1 MCKFAAKI
9 YELAM
14 KHYKLFWLLL
24 MMMVGGFTMTSCTD
38 KDDQE
43 SSGGGGEEV
52 KNYVERLYPVV
63 DPKNSSLGT
72 VMLRFYDDMPN
83 VAYINVSHFQEMM
96 YPGTTIQVQNLGNGR
111 YALSN
116 PFATAEVDTE
126 KDLFMSSNYEAFTNM
141 MGMVQ
146 AGMPNTMYDA
156 LPIIRWKSL
165 DATPQQVDVTLDYG
179 KYGIDIREDGT
190 NVYFPFATISDLY
203 VDGYMHLAD
212 FNGET
217 VMVTPDGAYSLDDG
231 YPAFLITPLLKDTRT
246 DDMVDYSYKNLC
258 FTLTNF
264 FGYPGRAL
272 LEKSMKE
279 KGLDQALQ
287 DYSKAGQMTR
297 ELLKSKDMYE
307 FFSGTATLGC
317 LLFDGG
323 HTYTDLTKI
332 NKIDSSFIQKLEP
345 IREAKLE
352 EFYGYCPE
360 YLPIKQAK
368 DDDRALR
375 KQLDSLREERI
386 GKDVKYMKVGNT
398 AYCYFNE
405 FMCDDSGWRKF
416 YKGEGPKPT
425 IDQYPNDWLV
435 ILIDAIE
442 KAQNDPE
449 VKNFILDTSTN
460 GGGSSDIVLFI
471 TSMFANKP
479 DMYYENVLTG
489 QRMKASYEVDRNL
502 DGKFDEKDKDVKLK
516 MNIGVLISSYSFSC
530 GNLLP
535 AMLKD
540 YGICLLGMKS
550 GGGSCCVLYN
560 PSADGFG
567 YRYSSHRSRLSNVKG
582 QNIDEGIEPDYRLET
597 DEFFDIA
604 KVGKLIEQFYAK

>member
-1 MCKFAAKI
+1 M
-9 YELAM
+9 AM
-14 KHYKLFWLLL
+14 KHYKTFWLLL
-24 MMMVGGFTMTSCTD
+24 LMMVAGFTMTSCVDTYHQD
-38 KDDQE
+38 NPVD
-43 SSGGGGEEV
+43 GGV
-52 KNYVERLYPVV
+52 KKKNYVDRLYPVV
-63 DPKNSSLGT
+63 DPKNKSLGT
-72 VMLRFYDDMPN
+72 VMLRFYNDMPS
-83 VAYINVSHFQEMM
+83 VAYISMSHFQEMI
-96 YPGTTIQVQNLGNGR
+96 YPGTTIQVQKVGNGK

-116 PFATAEVDTE
+116 PFGTAEVDT
-126 KDLFMSSNYEAFTNM
+126 KTDIFTSSNYEAFTNM

-146 AGMPNTMYDA
+146 QGMPNTTYDA

-165 DATPQQVDVTLDYG
+165 VASPQQVNVTLDYG

-203 VDGYMHLAD
+203 VDGYMHMAD
-212 FNGET
+212 FNGQT
-217 VMVTPDGAYSLDDG
+217 VMVAPNGAYSLDAG
-231 YPAFLITPLLKDTRT
+231 YPAFLITPLLKKTRT
-246 DDMVDYSYKNLC
+246 KDMVDYSYKNLC

-264 FGYPGRAL
+264 FGYPGRTL

-279 KGLDQALQ
+279 KGLDQSLQ
-287 DYSKAGQMTR
+287 DYGKAGQMTR
-297 ELLKSKDMYE
+297 ELLKSKDMYD
-307 FFSGTATLGC
+307 FFSGTATLSC

-323 HTYTDLTKI
+323 HTYTDLTTI
-332 NKIDSSFIQKLEP
+332 NELDSTFMQKLKP
-345 IREAKLE
+345 IRETKLE

-368 DDDRALR
+368 EDNRALR
-375 KQLDSLREERI
+375 KELNSLRVEKI
-386 GKDVKYMKVGNT
+386 GKGVRYVKVGNT
-398 AYCYFNE
+398 AYCHFDSY
-405 FMCDDSGWRKF
+405 MCDDSGWRKF

-435 ILIDAIE
+435 ILVDALE

-460 GGGSSDIVLFI
+460 GGGSSDVVTFI
-471 TSMFANKP
+471 TSIFANKP
-479 DMYYENVLTG
+479 DLYYENVLTG
-489 QRMKASYEVDRNL
+489 QKMKCSYEVDRNL
-502 DGKFDEKDKDVKLK
+502 DGKFDEKDKDVKLN

-567 YRYSSHRSRLSNVKG
+567 YRYSTHRARLNNTKG
-582 QNIDEGIEPDYRLET
+582 QNIDGGIEPDYQLKA

-604 KVGKLIEQFYAK
+604 KVGKLIEQFYKK

>member
-1 MCKFAAKI
+1 
-9 YELAM
+9 M
-14 KHYKLFWLLL
+14 KHYKTFWLLL
-24 MMMVGGFTMTSCTD
+24 LMTVAGFTMTSCVDTYHQD
-38 KDDQE
+38 NPVD
-43 SSGGGGEEV
+43 GGV
-52 KNYVERLYPVV
+52 KKKNYVDRLYPVV
-63 DPKNSSLGT
+63 DPKNKSLGT
-72 VMLRFYDDMPN
+72 VMLRFYNDMPS
-83 VAYINVSHFQEMM
+83 VAYISMSHFQEMI
-96 YPGTTIQVQNLGNGR
+96 YPGTTIQVQKVGNGK

-116 PFATAEVDTE
+116 PFGTAEVDT
-126 KDLFMSSNYEAFTNM
+126 KTDIFTSSDYEAFTNM

-146 AGMPNTMYDA
+146 QGMPNTTYDA

-165 DATPQQVDVTLDYG
+165 VASPQQVNVTLDYG

-203 VDGYMHLAD
+203 VDGYMHMAD
-212 FNGET
+212 FNGQT
-217 VMVTPDGAYSLDDG
+217 VMVAPNGAYSLDAG
-231 YPAFLITPLLKDTRT
+231 YPAFLITPLLKKTRT
-246 DDMVDYSYKNLC
+246 KDMVDYSYKNLC

-264 FGYPGRAL
+264 FGYPGRTL

-279 KGLDQALQ
+279 KGLDQSLQ
-287 DYSKAGQMTR
+287 DYGKAGQMTR
-297 ELLKSKDMYE
+297 ELLKSKDMYD

-317 LLFDGG
+317 LLYDGG
-323 HTYTDLTKI
+323 HTYTDLTVI
-332 NKIDSSFIQKLEP
+332 NEIDNSFMQKLKP
-345 IREAKLE
+345 IKEATLE

-368 DDDRALR
+368 EDIRAL
-375 KQLDSLREERI
+375 KKELDSLRVEKI
-386 GKDVKYMKVGNT
+386 GKGVRYTKVGNT
-398 AYCYFNE
+398 AYCHFDSYL
-405 FMCDDSGWRKF
+405 CDDSGWRKF

-435 ILIDAIE
+435 ILVDALE

-449 VKNFILDTSTN
+449 VKNFIFDTSTN
-460 GGGSSDIVLFI
+460 GGGSSDVVVFI
-471 TSMFANKP
+471 TSIFANKP

-489 QRMKASYEVDRNL
+489 QKMKCSYEVDRNL
-502 DGKFDEKDKDVKLK
+502 DGKFDEKDKDVKQN

-567 YRYSSHRSRLSNVKG
+567 YRYSTHRARLNNTKG
-582 QNIDEGIEPDYRLET
+582 QNIDGGIEPDYQLKA

-604 KVGKLIEQFYAK
+604 KVGKLIEQFYKK

>member
-1 MCKFAAKI
+1 
-9 YELAM
+9 M
-14 KHYKLFWLLL
+14 KHYKTFWLLL
-24 MMMVGGFTMTSCTD
+24 MMIVGGLTMTSCSD
-38 KDDQE
+38 KDDQD
-43 SSGGGGEEV
+43 SRGGDEE

-63 DPKNSSLGT
+63 DQTNNPLGT
-72 VMLRFYDDMPN
+72 VKLRFYNDMPT
-83 VAYINVSHFQEMM
+83 VAYISVSHFQEMI

-111 YALSN
+111 YALTN
-116 PFATAEVDTE
+116 PLATAEVDTQ
-126 KDLFMSSNYEAFTNM
+126 KDLFMSNDYEAFTNM

-146 AGMPNTMYDA
+146 PGMPNTTYDA

-165 DATPQQVDVTLDYG
+165 DASPKQVEVTLDYG
-179 KYGIDIREDGT
+179 KYGIDIRDDGT
-190 NVYFPFATISDLY
+190 NVYFPFATITDLY
-203 VDGYMHLAD
+203 VDGYMHMAD
-212 FNGET
+212 FNGEV
-217 VMVTPDGAYSLDDG
+217 VMVAPNGAYSLDAG
-231 YPAFLITPLLKDTRT
+231 YPEFLLTPLLKDTRT

-287 DYSKAGQMTR
+287 DYGKAGQMTR
-297 ELLKSKDMYE
+297 ELLKSKNMYDY
-307 FFSGTATLGC
+307 FSGSATLSC

-323 HTYTDLTKI
+323 HTHTDLTYI
-332 NKIDSSFIQKLEP
+332 NNIDTLGNFMLTLKP

-352 EFYGYCPE
+352 EFYTYCPE

-368 DDDRALR
+368 EDDRALN
-375 KQLDSLREERI
+375 KELNALREEKI
-386 GKDVKYMKVGNT
+386 GKDVRYTKVGNT
-398 AYCYFNE
+398 AYCHFDE

-425 IDQYPNDWLV
+425 IEDYPDDWLV

-460 GGGSSDIVLFI
+460 GGGSSDIVVFL

-479 DMYYENVLTG
+479 DLYYENTLTG
-489 QRMKASYEVDRNL
+489 QRMKCSYDVDRNL
-502 DGKFDEKDKDVKLK
+502 DGKFDEKDKDVKLDL
-516 MNIGVLISSYSFSC
+516 NIGVLISSYSFSC

-540 YGICLLGMKS
+540 YGICLLGMKT

-567 YRYSSHRSRLSNVKG
+567 YRYSSHRARLNNLKG
-582 QNIDEGIEPDYRLET
+582 QNIDGGIEPDYQLET
-597 DEFFDIA
+597 SDFFDIA

>member
-1 MCKFAAKI
+1 
-9 YELAM
+9 
-14 KHYKLFWLLL
+14 
-24 MMMVGGFTMTSCTD
+24 MMMVGSITLTSCLDNRDFPIDGGGSD
-38 KDDQE
+38 KD
-43 SSGGGGEEV
+43 
-52 KNYVERLYPVV
+52 KNYAERLTSVV
-63 DPKNSSLGT
+63 DPQGNALGT
-72 VMLRFYDDMPN
+72 VTLRFYHDMPN
-83 VAYINVSHFQEMM
+83 VAYISVSHFQEMI
-96 YPGTTIQVQNLGNGR
+96 YPGTTIQVQNLGNGK

-116 PFATAEVDTE
+116 PFGTAEVDTE
-126 KDLFMSSNYEAFTNM
+126 KDLFMSNDYEAFTNM

-146 AGMPNTMYDA
+146 QGMPNTTYDA

-165 DATPQQVDVTLDYG
+165 DTSPKQVDVTLDYG
-179 KYGIDIREDGT
+179 KYGIDIREDGA

-203 VDGYMHLAD
+203 VDGYIHMSD
-212 FNGET
+212 FNGQA
-217 VMVTPDGAYSLDDG
+217 VMVSPNGAYSLDDG
-231 YPAFLITPLLKDTRT
+231 YPAFFISPLLKETRT

-264 FGYPGRAL
+264 FGYPGRTL

-297 ELLKSKDMYE
+297 ELLKSKDMYD
-307 FFSGTATLGC
+307 FFSGTATLSC

-323 HTYTDLTKI
+323 HTYTDLTAI
-332 NKIDSSFIQKLEP
+332 NELDTLSSFMQKLKP

-360 YLPIKQAK
+360 YLSIKQAK
-368 DDDRALR
+368 DNDRALK
-375 KQLDSLREERI
+375 KQLRELREEKI
-386 GKDVKYMKVGNT
+386 GKDVRYTKVGNT
-398 AYCYFNE
+398 AYCHFDE
-405 FMCDDSGWRKF
+405 FMCDDSGWRKY

-425 IDQYPNDWLV
+425 IDQYPDDWLV
-435 ILIDAIE
+435 ILVDAIE

-449 VKNFILDTSTN
+449 IKNFILDTSTN
-460 GGGSSDIVLFI
+460 GGGSTDIVVFI
-471 TSMFANKP
+471 TSMFANRP
-479 DMYYENVLTG
+479 DIYYENTLTG
-489 QRMKASYEVDRNL
+489 QKMKCSYEVDRNL

-516 MNIGVLISSYSFSC
+516 MNIGVLISSCSFSC

-535 AMLKD
+535 ALLKD
-540 YGICLLGMKS
+540 YGICLLGKKS

-567 YRYSSHRSRLSNVKG
+567 YRYSTHRGRLLNLKG
-582 QNIDEGIEPDYRLET
+582 ENIDNGVEPDYSLET

-604 KVGKLIEQFYAK
+604 KVGKLIEEFYTK

>member
-1 MCKFAAKI
+1 
-9 YELAM
+9 M
-14 KHYKLFWLLL
+14 KHCKKEKLLL
-24 MMMVGGFTMTSCTD
+24 LLIMMMVGSITLTSCLDNRDFPIDGGGSD
-38 KDDQE
+38 KD
-43 SSGGGGEEV
+43 
-52 KNYVERLYPVV
+52 KNYAERLTSVV
-63 DPKNSSLGT
+63 DPQGNALGT
-72 VMLRFYDDMPN
+72 VTLRFYHDMPN
-83 VAYINVSHFQEMM
+83 VAYISVSHFQEMI
-96 YPGTTIQVQNLGNGR
+96 YPGTTIQVQNLGNGK

-116 PFATAEVDTE
+116 PFGTAEVDTE
-126 KDLFMSSNYEAFTNM
+126 KDLFMSNDYEAFTNM

-146 AGMPNTMYDA
+146 QGMPNTTYDA

-165 DATPQQVDVTLDYG
+165 DTSPKQVDVTLDYG
-179 KYGIDIREDGT
+179 KYGIDIREDGA

-203 VDGYMHLAD
+203 VDGYIHMSD
-212 FNGET
+212 FNGQA
-217 VMVTPDGAYSLDDG
+217 VMVSPNGAYSLDDG
-231 YPAFLITPLLKDTRT
+231 YPAFFISPLLKETRT

-264 FGYPGRAL
+264 FGYPGRTL

-297 ELLKSKDMYE
+297 ELLKSKDMYD
-307 FFSGTATLGC
+307 FFSGTATLSC

-323 HTYTDLTKI
+323 HTYTDLTAI
-332 NKIDSSFIQKLEP
+332 NELDTLSSFMQKLKP

-360 YLPIKQAK
+360 YLSIKQAK
-368 DDDRALR
+368 DNDRALK
-375 KQLDSLREERI
+375 KQLRELREEKI
-386 GKDVKYMKVGNT
+386 GKDVRYTKVGNT
-398 AYCYFNE
+398 AYCHFDE
-405 FMCDDSGWRKF
+405 FMCDDSGWRKY

-425 IDQYPNDWLV
+425 IDQYPDDWLV
-435 ILIDAIE
+435 ILVDAIE

-449 VKNFILDTSTN
+449 IKNFILDTSTN
-460 GGGSSDIVLFI
+460 GGGSTDIVVFI
-471 TSMFANKP
+471 TSMFANRP
-479 DMYYENVLTG
+479 DIYYENTLTG
-489 QRMKASYEVDRNL
+489 QKMKCSYEVDRNL

-516 MNIGVLISSYSFSC
+516 MNIGVLISSCSFSC

-535 AMLKD
+535 ALLKD
-540 YGICLLGMKS
+540 YGICLLGKKS

-567 YRYSSHRSRLSNVKG
+567 YRYSTHRGRLLNLKG
-582 QNIDEGIEPDYRLET
+582 ENIDNGVEPDYSLET

-604 KVGKLIEQFYAK
+604 KVGKLIEEFYTK

>member
-1 MCKFAAKI
+1 
-9 YELAM
+9 M
-14 KHYKLFWLLL
+14 KHYKTFWLLL
-24 MMMVGGFTMTSCTD
+24 LMMVAGFTMTSCVDTYHQD
-38 KDDQE
+38 NPVD
-43 SSGGGGEEV
+43 GGV
-52 KNYVERLYPVV
+52 KKKNYVDRLYPVV
-63 DPKNSSLGT
+63 DPKNKSLGT
-72 VMLRFYDDMPN
+72 VMLRFYNDMPS
-83 VAYINVSHFQEMM
+83 VAYISMSHFQEMI
-96 YPGTTIQVQNLGNGR
+96 YPGTTIQVQKVGNGK

-116 PFATAEVDTE
+116 PFGTAEVDT
-126 KDLFMSSNYEAFTNM
+126 KTDIFTSSNYEAFTNM

-146 AGMPNTMYDA
+146 QGMPNTTYDA

-165 DATPQQVDVTLDYG
+165 VASPQQVNVTLDYG

-203 VDGYMHLAD
+203 VDGYMHMAD
-212 FNGET
+212 FNGQT
-217 VMVTPDGAYSLDDG
+217 VMVAPNGAYSLDAG
-231 YPAFLITPLLKDTRT
+231 YPAFLITPLLKKTRT
-246 DDMVDYSYKNLC
+246 KDMVDYSYKNLC

-264 FGYPGRAL
+264 FGYPGRTL

-279 KGLDQALQ
+279 KGLDQSLQ
-287 DYSKAGQMTR
+287 DYGKAGQMTR
-297 ELLKSKDMYE
+297 ELLKSKDMYD

-317 LLFDGG
+317 LLYDGG
-323 HTYTDLTKI
+323 HTYTDLTVI
-332 NKIDSSFIQKLEP
+332 NEIESSFKQKLKP
-345 IREAKLE
+345 IKEATLE

-368 DDDRALR
+368 EDIRAL
-375 KQLDSLREERI
+375 KKELDSLRVEKI
-386 GKDVKYMKVGNT
+386 GKGVRYTKVGNT
-398 AYCYFNE
+398 AYCHFDSYL
-405 FMCDDSGWRKF
+405 CDDSGWRKF

-435 ILIDAIE
+435 ILVDALE

-460 GGGSSDIVLFI
+460 GGGSTDVVTFI
-471 TSMFANKP
+471 TSIFANKP
-479 DMYYENVLTG
+479 ELYYENVLTG
-489 QRMKASYEVDRNL
+489 QKMISSYEVDRNL
-502 DGKFDEKDKDVKLK
+502 DGKFDEKDKDVKLN

-567 YRYSSHRSRLSNVKG
+567 YRYSTHRTRLNNTKG
-582 QNIDEGIEPDYRLET
+582 QNIDGGIEPDYQLKA

-604 KVGKLIEQFYAK
+604 KVGKLIEQFYKK